1 MVDTVEKYGME
12 DPTDSSPTE
21 SLIVRNSD
29 VRSMPV
35 LLLEGIDYPRGCLV
49 YGATPDA
56 IWVKVATGAM
66 PGAGDLIGVVPE
78 KLLAANIDNNA
89 GVRHLVYITGEL
101 SLDTVFNNSTDDL
114 DAADVLALKEVAIRQ
129 GLHFVKELYGTFV
142 PAA

>member
-1 MVDTVEKYGME
+1 MATKETYGME
-12 DPTDSSPTE
+12 DPVDSASTE
-21 SLIVRNSD
+21 QLIVRNSD

-56 IWVKVATGAM
+56 IWAKVATGAM

-78 KLLAANIDNNA
+78 ALIAAAIDNNA

-101 SLDTVFNNSTDDL
+101 SLDTVFNHSTNDL
-114 DAADVLALKEVAIRQ
+114 TAANVLALKEVAMRQ

-142 PAA
+142 PAV